1 MRVITTPYSVQSEI
15 TAKLENSNKP
25 RIEEGRFEV
34 QPVPATAPA
43 TAPAT
48 LDSAYHGGDWSIVG
62 SIEMNDKTPVSAA
75 KATKAYHQA
84 DMLRLQHIDSASI
97 LL

>member
-43 TAPAT
+43 T

-62 SIEMNDKTPVSAA
+62 SIEMNDKAPVSAA